1 MLRMGRMSMPGV
13 PFATTNMLKPR
24 LFRVSR
30 LVRANTRPC
39 DAVPA
44 WLDQIL
50 WPRIT

>member
-1 MLRMGRMSMPGV
+1 MPGV
-13 PFATTNMLKPR
+13 PFGTTNMLNPR
-24 LFRVSR
+24 LRRASR

-39 DAVPA
+39 VATPA